1 MKLKLR
7 YERNFTTFELNLS
20 DIKGWLNIDLQPDE
34 SEEEFAKRAQEE
46 VDKEYNRPEYNI
58 MHKQERHK
66 GFSIST
72 KDENGEE
79 TGDFE
84 PSMNEV
90 VDPSIFLKD
99 EIDRESKE
107 NHEAV
112 KMFVYSVLKPDV
124 ADLFMAVRI
133 DGMSINEK
141 AESMLSRDAF
151 ETEEEYNK
159 AVSRLANSITQKL
172 KRANEKIKNNF
183 SLASDFGLSRGYQ
196 LGGQNSSNKNK
207 EVK

>member
-7 YERNFTTFELNLS
+7 YEKEFTTFELNLS

-34 SEEEFAKRAQEE
+34 SEKEFEKRVQEE
-46 VDKEYNRPEYNI
+46 VDKEYNRPEYNV

-66 GFSIST
+66 GFTVST
-72 KDENGEE
+72 KDEDGEE

-84 PSMNEV
+84 PSMSEV
-90 VDPSIFLKD
+90 VDPSIFLQN

-107 NHEAV
+107 NYEAV
-112 KMFVYSVLKPDV
+112 KEFVYSVLKPDV

-133 DGMSINEK
+133 DGVSINEK

-151 ETEEEYNK
+151 ESEEEYNK

-172 KRANEKIKNNF
+172 KRANKKLEKSF
-183 SLASDFGLSRGYQ
+183 SKASDFGLSRGYQ
-196 LGGQNSSNKNK
+196 VGGQNSSNKNK

>member
-1 MKLKLR
+1 MKIKIR
-7 YERNFTTFELNLS
+7 YEKEFTTFELNLS
-20 DIKGWLNIDLQPDE
+20 EIKGWLNIDLQPDE
-34 SEEEFAKRAQEE
+34 SEEEFEKRAQEE
-46 VDKEYNRPEYNI
+46 VDKEYNRPEYNVI
-58 MHKQERHK
+58 HKQERHK
-66 GFSIST
+66 GFAVST

-84 PSMNEV
+84 PSMSEV

-107 NHEAV
+107 NYEAV
-112 KMFVYSVLKPDV
+112 KEFVYSVLKPEV

-133 DGMSINEK
+133 DGVSINEK

-151 ETEEEYNK
+151 ESEEEYNK

-172 KRANEKIKNNF
+172 KRANKKLEKSF
-183 SLASDFGLSRGYQ
+183 SKASDFGLSRGYQ
-196 LGGQNSSNKNK
+196 VGGQNSFNKNK

>member
-7 YERNFTTFELNLS
+7 YEKEFTTFELNLS

-34 SEEEFAKRAQEE
+34 TEEEFEKRAQEK
-46 VDKEYNRPEYNI
+46 VDKEYNRPEYNV

-66 GFSIST
+66 GFVVST
-72 KDENGEE
+72 KDEDGEE

-84 PSMNEV
+84 PSMREV

-99 EIDRESKE
+99 EINRNRQETY
-107 NHEAV
+107 EAV
-112 KMFVYSVLKPDV
+112 KEFVYSVLKLEV
-124 ADLFMAVRI
+124 ADLFMSVRI
-133 DGMSINEK
+133 DEVSINEK

-151 ETEEEYNK
+151 ESEEEYSK

-172 KRANEKIKNNF
+172 KRANKNLEKSF
-183 SLASDFGLSRGYQ
+183 SKASDFGLSRGYQ
-196 LGGQNSSNKNK
+196 VEGSSSFK
-207 EVK
+207 EI

>member
-1 MKLKLR
+1 MKIKIR
-7 YERNFTTFELNLS
+7 YEKEFATFELSLS
-20 DIKGWLNIDLQPDE
+20 EIKGWLNIDLKPDE

-84 PSMNEV
+84 PSMSEV
-90 VDPSIFLKD
+90 VDSSIFLKD

-107 NHEAV
+107 NYEAV
-112 KMFVYSVLKPDV
+112 KEFVYSVLKPDV

-133 DGMSINEK
+133 DGVSINEK

-151 ETEEEYNK
+151 ETVDEYNK
-159 AVSRLANSITQKL
+159 AVSKLANSITQKL
-172 KRANEKIKNNF
+172 KRANKKLEKSF
-183 SLASDFGLSRGYQ
+183 SKASDFGLSRGYQ
-196 LGGQNSSNKNK
+196 VGGENSSNKNK

>member
-1 MKLKLR
+1 MKIKIR
-7 YERNFTTFELNLS
+7 YEKEFTTFELNLS

-34 SEEEFAKRAQEE
+34 SEEEFEKRAQED
-46 VDKEYNRPEYNI
+46 VDKEYNRPEYNV

-66 GFSIST
+66 GFAVST

-84 PSMNEV
+84 PTMSEV

-107 NHEAV
+107 NYEAV
-112 KMFVYSVLKPDV
+112 KEFVYSVLKPDV
-124 ADLFMAVRI
+124 ADLFMSVRI
-133 DGMSINEK
+133 DGVSINEK

-151 ETEEEYNK
+151 ESEEEYNK
-159 AVSRLANSITQKL
+159 AVSRLANAITQRL
-172 KRANEKIKNNF
+172 P
-183 SLASDFGLSRGYQ
+183 SRRQ
-196 LGGQNSSNKNK
+196 
-207 EVK
+207 

>member
-7 YERNFTTFELNLS
+7 YEKEFTTFELNLS

-34 SEEEFAKRAQEE
+34 TEEEFAKRAQEQ

-72 KDENGEE
+72 KDEDGEE

-84 PSMNEV
+84 PSMSEV

-99 EIDRESKE
+99 EIDRNRQETY
-107 NHEAV
+107 EAV
-112 KMFVYSVLKPDV
+112 KEFVYSVLKPDV

-141 AESMLSRDAF
+141 AESMLSRYAF
-151 ETEEEYNK
+151 ETEKEYTK

-172 KRANEKIKNNF
+172 KRANKNLEKSF
-183 SLASDFGLSRGYQ
+183 SKASDFGISRGYQ
-196 LGGQNSSNKNK
+196 VEGSSSFK
-207 EVK
+207 EI

>member
-1 MKLKLR
+1 MKIRIR
-7 YERNFTTFELNLS
+7 YEKEFTTFELNLS

-34 SEEEFAKRAQEE
+34 TEEEFAKRAQEE
-46 VDKEYNRPEYNI
+46 VDKEYNHPEYNV

-72 KDENGEE
+72 KDEDGEE

-90 VDPSIFLKD
+90 MDPSIFLKD
-99 EIDRESKE
+99 EINRDRQETY
-107 NHEAV
+107 EAV
-112 KMFVYSVLKPDV
+112 KEFVYSVLKPDL

-133 DGMSINEK
+133 DGVSINEK

-151 ETEEEYNK
+151 ESEEEYK
-159 AVSRLANSITQKL
+159 AAVSRLANSITQKL
-172 KRANEKIKNNF
+172 KRANKNLEKSF
-183 SLASDFGLSRGYQ
+183 SKTSDFGLSQGY
-196 LGGQNSSNKNK
+196 LVEGSSSFK
-207 EVK
+207 EI

>member
-1 MKLKLR
+1 MKIKIR
-7 YERNFTTFELNLS
+7 YEKEFTTFELNLS

-34 SEEEFAKRAQEE
+34 TEKEFEKRAQEE

-79 TGDFE
+79 TVDFE
-84 PSMNEV
+84 PSMSEV

-107 NHEAV
+107 NYEAV
-112 KMFVYSVLKPDV
+112 KEFVYSVLKPDV
-124 ADLFMAVRI
+124 ADLFMSVRI
-133 DGMSINEK
+133 DGVSINEK
-141 AESMLSRDAF
+141 AESMPSRDAF

-172 KRANEKIKNNF
+172 KRANKNLEKSF
-183 SLASDFGLSRGYQ
+183 SKASDFGLSQGYQ
-196 LGGQNSSNKNK
+196 VEGSSSFK
-207 EVK
+207 EI

>member
-1 MKLKLR
+1 MKIKIR
-7 YERNFTTFELNLS
+7 YEKEFTTFELNLS

-34 SEEEFAKRAQEE
+34 SEEEFEKRAQAEA
-46 VDKEYNRPEYNI
+46 DKEYNRPEYNV

-72 KDENGEE
+72 KDEDGEE

-84 PSMNEV
+84 PSMSEV
-90 VDPSIFLKD
+90 LDPSIFLKD
-99 EIDRESKE
+99 EINRNRQETY
-107 NHEAV
+107 EAV
-112 KMFVYSVLKPDV
+112 KEFVYSVLKPEV

-133 DGMSINEK
+133 DGVSINEK

-151 ETEEEYNK
+151 ESEEEYNK

-172 KRANEKIKNNF
+172 KRANKNLEKSF
-183 SLASDFGLSRGYQ
+183 SKASDFGLSHGYQ
-196 LGGQNSSNKNK
+196 VGGQNLSNKNK

>member
-1 MKLKLR
+1 MKIKIR
-7 YERNFTTFELNLS
+7 YEKEFTTFELNLS
-20 DIKGWLNIDLQPDE
+20 EIKGWLNIDLQPDE
-34 SEEEFAKRAQEE
+34 SEEEFEERVQEK
-46 VDKEYNRPEYNI
+46 VDKEYNKPEYNI

-66 GFSIST
+66 GFAIST

-84 PSMNEV
+84 PSMSEV
-90 VDPSIFLKD
+90 VDPYIFLKD

-107 NHEAV
+107 NYKAV
-112 KMFVYSVLKPDV
+112 KEFVYSVLKPEV

-151 ETEEEYNK
+151 ESEEEYK
-159 AVSRLANSITQKL
+159 ATVSRLANSITQKL
-172 KRANEKIKNNF
+172 KRANKNLEKSF
-183 SLASDFGLSRGYQ
+183 SKASDFGLSRGYQ
-196 LGGQNSSNKNK
+196 VGGQNSSNKNK

>member
-7 YERNFTTFELNLS
+7 YEKEFTTFELNLS

-34 SEEEFAKRAQEE
+34 TEEEFEKRAQEK
-46 VDKEYNRPEYNI
+46 VDKEYNRPEYNV

-66 GFSIST
+66 GFVVST
-72 KDENGEE
+72 KDEDCEE

-84 PSMNEV
+84 PSMREV

-99 EIDRESKE
+99 EINRNRQETY
-107 NHEAV
+107 EAV
-112 KMFVYSVLKPDV
+112 KEFVYSVLKPEV
-124 ADLFMAVRI
+124 ADLFMSVRI
-133 DGMSINEK
+133 DEVSINEK

-151 ETEEEYNK
+151 ESEEEYSK

-172 KRANEKIKNNF
+172 KRANKNLEKSF
-183 SLASDFGLSRGYQ
+183 SKASDFGLSRGYQ
-196 LGGQNSSNKNK
+196 VEGSSSFK
-207 EVK
+207 EI

>member
-1 MKLKLR
+1 MKIKIR
-7 YERNFTTFELNLS
+7 YEKELTTFELNLS

-46 VDKEYNRPEYNI
+46 VDKEYNRPEYNV
-58 MHKQERHK
+58 MHKQERYK
-66 GFSIST
+66 GFAIST

-84 PSMNEV
+84 PSMSEV

-99 EIDRESKE
+99 EIDRNRQESY
-107 NHEAV
+107 EAV
-112 KMFVYSVLKPDV
+112 KEFVYSVLKPDI
-124 ADLFMAVRI
+124 ADLFMEVRI

-141 AESMLSRDAF
+141 AELMLSLDAF
-151 ETEEEYNK
+151 ETVDEYNK
-159 AVSRLANSITQKL
+159 AVSRLAHSITQKL
-172 KRANEKIKNNF
+172 KRANKNLEKSF
-183 SLASDFGLSRGYQ
+183 SQASDFRLSRGYQ
-196 LGGQNSSNKNK
+196 VGGQNSSNKNK

>member
-7 YERNFTTFELNLS
+7 YEKEFTTFELNLS

-34 SEEEFAKRAQEE
+34 TEEEFEKRAQEE
-46 VDKEYNRPEYNI
+46 VEKEYNRPEYNI

-72 KDENGEE
+72 KDEDGEE

-84 PSMNEV
+84 PCMSEV

-99 EIDRESKE
+99 EINRNRQETY
-107 NHEAV
+107 EAV
-112 KMFVYSVLKPDV
+112 KEFVYSVLKPDV
-124 ADLFMAVRI
+124 ADLFMSVRI
-133 DGMSINEK
+133 GGMLINEK

-151 ETEEEYNK
+151 ESEYEYNE

-172 KRANEKIKNNF
+172 KRANKNLEKSF
-183 SLASDFGLSRGYQ
+183 SKASDFGLSQGYQ
-196 LGGQNSSNKNK
+196 VEGSSSFK
-207 EVK
+207 EI

>member
-7 YERNFTTFELNLS
+7 YEKEFATFELNLS

-34 SEEEFAKRAQEE
+34 SEEEFEKRVQEE
-46 VDKEYNRPEYNI
+46 VDKEYNRPEYNV

-66 GFSIST
+66 GFAVST

-84 PSMNEV
+84 PSMSEV

-99 EIDRESKE
+99 EINRNRQETY
-107 NHEAV
+107 EAV
-112 KMFVYSVLKPDV
+112 KEFVYSVLKSDV
-124 ADLFMAVRI
+124 ADLFMAIRI
-133 DGMSINEK
+133 DGVSISEK

-151 ETEEEYNK
+151 ESEEEYNK
-159 AVSRLANSITQKL
+159 AVSRLANAITQKL
-172 KRANEKIKNNF
+172 KRANKNLEKSF
-183 SLASDFGLSRGYQ
+183 SKASDFGLSQGYQ
-196 LGGQNSSNKNK
+196 VEGSSSFK
-207 EVK
+207 EI

>member
-46 VDKEYNRPEYNI
+46 VDKEYNRPEYDI

>member
-1 MKLKLR
+1 MKIKIR
-7 YERNFTTFELNLS
+7 YEKEFTTFELNLS
-20 DIKGWLNIDLQPDE
+20 EIKGWLNIDLLSDE
-34 SEEEFAKRAQEE
+34 SEEEFEKRAQEE
-46 VDKEYNRPEYNI
+46 VNKEYNRPEYNI

-84 PSMNEV
+84 PSMSEV
-90 VDPSIFLKD
+90 VDPYIFLKD

-107 NHEAV
+107 NYEAV
-112 KMFVYSVLKPDV
+112 KEFVYSVLKPEV
-124 ADLFMAVRI
+124 VDLFMAVRI
-133 DGMSINEK
+133 DGVSINEK

-151 ETEEEYNK
+151 ESEEEYNK

-172 KRANEKIKNNF
+172 KRANKKLEKSF
-183 SLASDFGLSRGYQ
+183 SKASDFGLSQGYQ
-196 LGGQNSSNKNK
+196 VGGQNFSNKNK

>member
-1 MKLKLR
+1 MKIKIR
-7 YERNFTTFELNLS
+7 YEKEFATFELNLS
-20 DIKGWLNIDLQPDE
+20 DIKGWLNIYLQPDE

-46 VDKEYNRPEYNI
+46 VDKEYNRPEYNV

-66 GFSIST
+66 GFVIST

-79 TGDFE
+79 TSDFE
-84 PSMNEV
+84 PTMSEV
-90 VDPSIFLKD
+90 MDSSIFLKD

-112 KMFVYSVLKPDV
+112 KEFVYSVLKPEV

-133 DGMSINEK
+133 DGVSINEK

-151 ETEEEYNK
+151 ESEEEYNK
-159 AVSRLANSITQKL
+159 AVSRLANAITQKL
-172 KRANEKIKNNF
+172 KRANKNLEKSF
-183 SLASDFGLSRGYQ
+183 SKASDFGLSRGYQ
-196 LGGQNSSNKNK
+196 VGGQNSSNKNK